1 MKGLSASDLRKSATA
16 NSNSAQR
23 NAQPLALA
31 FVLWLGAVLGLELA
45 GTPADARP
53 HAAAS
58 SARAAAPPAFPQQP
72 STTVTTTAC
81 ASTDR
86 WLFIASTGRSGSST
100 IMHMLNQ
107 VPGIMVAGEN
117 YGQLA
122 LLSHGRDLVDQTEA
136 AALHTAAWT
145 SQLADRAKLAESVR
159 TWLDAIAPP
168 GTIRGFKEIRWAPFP
183 SRGSGGDD
191 PLRVFRFLQE
201 SLPCSRVVFS
211 YRKNLTRQLESSFHR
226 KSSPDDL
233 AARDRAVRAA
243 QAQVF
248 RDNGFLLP
256 LEDFSTATFNKLLRW
271 LGVAGCR
278 FTGVLHTNG
287 MPSTHK
293 DGPNVGG
300 HVLAGDCA
308 IDTDRWAPAGI

>member
-1 MKGLSASDLRKSATA
+1 MKGRPAATRA
-16 NSNSAQR
+16 GTTPNRPQ
-23 NAQPLALA
+23 LAL
-31 FVLWLGAVLGLELA
+31 VLWLGVLGVELA

-53 HAAAS
+53 H
-58 SARAAAPPAFPQQP
+58 RAAAAAAAAARAVTPTFPLKQPP
-72 STTVTTTAC
+72 TTAAAC
-81 ASTDR
+81 ATTDR

-122 LLSHGRDLVDQTEA
+122 VLAHGRDLVDKAEA

-145 SQLADRAKLAESVR
+145 SQRADRAKLAESVR
-159 TWLDAIAPP
+159 TWLDAIAPL
-168 GTIRGFKEIRWAPFP
+168 GTIRGFKEIRWAPIS
-183 SRGSGGDD
+183 SRVSGSDD

-201 SLPCSRVVFS
+201 SLPCSRMVFS

-226 KSSPDDL
+226 KSKPDEL
-233 AARDRAVRAA
+233 AARDHDLRAA
-243 QAQVF
+243 QATVF

-256 LEDFSTATFNKLLRW
+256 LEDFSPETFNKLLRW
-271 LGVAGCR
+271 LGVVGCW
-278 FTGVLHTNG
+278 FTDVLHTNG

-300 HVLAGDCA
+300 HVLAGDCTIA
-308 IDTDRWAPAGI
+308 TDRWGPADNSVD